1 MNSLDN
7 QGFTSL
13 SSIQLLYEL
22 NNGVMPTNNIM
33 EFLKKMVLYG
43 RSHELLQEQTALE
56 SVIVGK
62 PKLIWKEITL

>member
-1 MNSLDN
+1 MNSLDKK
-7 QGFTSL
+7 GFTSL

-33 EFLKKMVLYG
+33 EFKKKMVLYG

>member
-1 MNSLDN
+1 
-7 QGFTSL
+7 
-13 SSIQLLYEL
+13 
-22 NNGVMPTNNIM
+22 
-33 EFLKKMVLYG
+33 MVLYG

>member
-1 MNSLDN
+1 MNSLDKK
-7 QGFTSL
+7 GFTSL

-62 PKLIWKEITL
+62 PKLIWKEITS